1 MINFLKRFLCWQCR
15 FLFSM
20 YEPGLL
26 TLVFAMAAQYF
37 FPGSPIWPVGVFA
50 ILVIVMVGR
59 YVKW

>member
-1 MINFLKRFLCWQCR
+1 
-15 FLFSM
+15 M
-20 YEPGLL
+20 YGPGLL